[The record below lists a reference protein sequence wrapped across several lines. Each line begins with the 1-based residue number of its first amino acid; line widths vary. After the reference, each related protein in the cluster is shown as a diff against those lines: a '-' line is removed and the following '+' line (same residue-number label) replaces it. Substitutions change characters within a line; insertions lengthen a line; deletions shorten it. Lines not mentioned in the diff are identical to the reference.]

1 MPASS
6 KAQQRFFGVVKAMQ
20 KGDIPMKG
28 KAGEA
33 AKEMSKKDV
42 TDFAETPHEG
52 LPKKVEKTKKESY
65 IRNVKMIEESLI
77 KLVQKHITPSMTKKD
92 LLNLVEQSP
101 GTKEAPTKTPT
112 KTPSKPGKRRWNQP
126 KHKPA
131 PKAKKDDETFA
142 MQLPSFL
149 HFDNLD
155 ITFSDEK
162 KS

>member
-1 MPASS
+1 
-6 KAQQRFFGVVKAMQ
+6 
-20 KGDIPMKG
+20 
-28 KAGEA
+28 
-33 AKEMSKKDV
+33 
-42 TDFAETPHEG
+42 
-52 LPKKVEKTKKESY
+52 
-65 IRNVKMIEESLI
+65 
-77 KLVQKHITPSMTKKD
+77 
-92 LLNLVEQSP
+92 LNLVEQSP
-101 GTKEAPTKTPT
+101 GTKEAPTKAPT